1 MKFIFELVQAL
12 DRIKARGRGEEN
24 SIPLQYLQVK
34 KILLDTQFWK
44 EELNWS
50 QIEGGGGPE
59 HI

>member
-34 KILLDTQFWK
+34 KILLDTQF
-44 EELNWS
+44 
-50 QIEGGGGPE
+50 
-59 HI
+59 